1 MKDLKELNN
10 WTEKQLRTLRN
21 NLNNRIESFKKND
34 SPKPLQASHILFN
47 KTSQECIDLLKQV
60 KKLLSQK

>member
-10 WTEKQLRTLRN
+10 WTEKQLRILRN
-21 NLNNRIESFKKND
+21 NLNNRIESLKKND